1 MKTLITSILVIML
14 LVHTPVVKAENNI
27 IAAFKTELAQHQGK
41 VVYLDFWASWC
52 TPCRKAF
59 PWLNEMQAK
68 YQQQGL
74 VVLAV
79 NVDYDQ
85 SFAKEFL
92 AEVPAT
98 FDIFYDSEGRVARSY
113 QLEGMPTSFVL
124 DRNGKVIARH
134 TGFKVEKMAQYE
146 QKIQQALKQ

>member
-1 MKTLITSILVIML
+1 MYKSTTLLTLLLLIL
-14 LVHTPVVKAENNI
+14 NNSLYAQESAI
-27 IAAFKTELAQHQGK
+27 DEFKTELAQHQGK

>member
-1 MKTLITSILVIML
+1 MYKSTTLLTLLLLIIHNSLYAQESVID
-14 LVHTPVVKAENNI
+14 E
-27 IAAFKTELAQHQGK
+27 FKVELAQHQGK